1 MQLSL
6 SQLAVLIELVEQEII
21 QRKENQ
27 RLNVGSEKETSNNE
41 KPIKQKMN
49 DELLNDNGEGSM
61 QLLALSSSLSQL
73 YQSKWTDDCN
83 FPSYKKL
90 IARLYKTNL

>member
-6 SQLAVLIELVEQEII
+6 SQLAILIELVEQEII

-27 RLNVGSEKETSNNE
+27 RLNVGSEKKTSNNE
-41 KPIKQKMN
+41 KSIKQKMN
-49 DELLNDNGEGSM
+49 DELLDDNGEGSM
-61 QLLALSSSLSQL
+61 QLLALSSSLAQL